1 MPEFRRLLSDNE
13 LQQWE
18 HRVCDT
24 PDTTLAELTQR
35 IGSEPDCRELDD
47 IYWNGLED
55 HCNSTDIAE
64 HVAMRLHLDSDNL
77 LANIA
82 PHRQKILQQY
92 FRKCANRLRQP
103 LELSD
108 EEWAETRNHPVLY
121 PELVFEGQGYYWEAV
136 ASYALEHD
144 RLNVSH
150 ELQVFTQASLRFKLA
165 HVLQRH
171 LHARLFDTSQYI
183 ALAESTL
190 VLMESIITIGNI
202 PIENKKLF
210 CFHAF
215 EWLATEYRHNQQPQL
230 AHEYFLKAAMYAP
243 DVNLKINDIAMAA
256 SITAESGNKQE
267 ALRLLETY
275 QDEAKQTTDPETWD
289 MWEIHLHWLRYE
301 LGSKH
306 DTSTT
311 LRSPFTQGITQ
322 ILGAWIEHDR
332 KPDHKS
338 LESIFQRLADARQE
352 LPSQD
357 VEGQYSLIL
366 GLLRTVDPLQDQER
380 WLALMDEATALEPC
394 VQHINLRLD
403 RQLLLAR
410 YETLTD
416 PTKANQH
423 FAALQRDVQQHMTTE
438 NKLLYNAAYLRS
450 LSQSFDVQ
458 QVGTVKQLICTTLE
472 QIQELFSAQPTS
484 SARKRI
490 REVEQGT
497 IENAL
502 AAALTFAEHPLL
514 EISQQQ
520 TLLKLAWQVFLATRN
535 PELTVAPPEMQ
546 TPVHQ
551 QLTQA
556 FEQSYWLHIVGRER
570 GQEWKVKLERLLDYE
585 LTHIFAPAQFP
596 AAAFHPP
603 TDGLSLGFFQFREIN
618 QHIAVLMHHAG
629 EYSSYLVDD
638 VPGVMQALK
647 AWRRY
652 LLDGQTENL
661 PTSLQQGLINTRN
674 QLLFGK
680 PHHLGSDVEA
690 QVRTPWNLF
699 FDGNLNEFPVDMLP
713 VTQDGKPLACLR
725 RIQHKL
731 RASTS
736 LHGTDSDE
744 IDWQRGWLGLAD
756 VPSLAGFSSLPGTRI
771 ETENIQTL
779 LQAHQCPTSVMF
791 GAEAHASNLMASL
804 QRQQPAVLH
813 LAVHGIA
820 DQQYPEACAL
830 LLSRGTNHAAG
841 ELLLFRHIQQ
851 MDLRQ
856 VQLVVL
862 SACSSSIGPTSR
874 SAGLEGLVWAFLQA
888 GAGQVVASRY
898 SVNDHDTALLMQVF
912 YRHLVNG
919 ADAVEALRLA
929 KSNCLSDGMPSREIA
944 AWGIWG

>member
-1 MPEFRRLLSDNE
+1 MQEFRKLLSDNE

-18 HRVCDT
+18 RRVYET

-35 IGSEPDCRELDD
+35 IGSEPDCSELDD
-47 IYWNGLED
+47 IYWNGLGD
-55 HCNSTDIAE
+55 HCNSAEIAE
-64 HVAMRLHLDSDNL
+64 HVVMRLHLDSDNL

-121 PELVFEGQGYYWEAV
+121 PELVLEGQGHYWEAV
-136 ASYALEHD
+136 AAYALEHD
-144 RLNVSH
+144 LLNVSH
-150 ELQVFTQASLRFKLA
+150 ELQIFTQASLRFKLA
-165 HVLQRH
+165 HVLQCH

-183 ALAESTL
+183 ALAKSALRLMAEIEGQGRIPVES
-190 VLMESIITIGNI
+190 
-202 PIENKKLF
+202 KHHF
-210 CFHAF
+210 CFHVH
-215 EWLATEYRHNQQPQL
+215 EWLAWEYQYSNHRQL
-230 AHEYFLKAAMYAP
+230 AHDAFLQAANYAP
-243 DVNLKINDIAMAA
+243 DINLKVNDITLAVDIMAGM
-256 SITAESGNKQE
+256 GNKQE

-289 MWEIHLHWLRYE
+289 MWEIQLHWLRHE
-301 LGSKH
+301 LGAKH
-306 DTSTT
+306 QVTSP
-311 LRSPFTQGITQ
+311 LKSAFTQGSTQ
-322 ILGAWIEHDR
+322 ILAEWIEHDQ
-332 KPDHKS
+332 KPDYKS
-338 LESIFQRLADARQE
+338 LEPVFQLLTNARQE

-357 VEGQYSLIL
+357 IEGQYGLIL
-366 GLLRTVDPLQDQER
+366 GLLRTVDPLQEQER
-380 WLALMDEATALEPC
+380 WLALMDEATALEPS
-394 VQHINLRLD
+394 VQNINLRLD
-403 RQLLLAR
+403 RQLLQAR
-410 YETLTD
+410 CETLTD
-416 PTKANQH
+416 PTKANQR

-458 QVGTVKQLICTTLE
+458 QIGTVRQLIGTTLE

-514 EISQQQ
+514 EIGQQQ

-535 PELTVAPPEMQ
+535 PELTVAPSDMQ
-546 TPVHQ
+546 SAAHQ
-551 QLTQA
+551 QLAQA
-556 FEQSYWLHIVGRER
+556 FEQSYRLHIVGRER
-570 GQEWKVKLERLLDYE
+570 GQEWKAKLERLLDYE
-585 LTHIFAPAQFP
+585 LTHIFAPTQFP
-596 AAAFHPP
+596 ASEFHPP

-618 QHIAVLMHHAG
+618 QHIVVLMHHAG
-629 EYSSYLVDD
+629 KYSSYLVDD
-638 VPGVMQALK
+638 VPGVTQILK

-652 LLDGQTENL
+652 LLNGQAENL
-661 PTSLQQGLINTRN
+661 PASLRQGLINTRN
-674 QLLFGK
+674 QLLFGQ
-680 PHHLGSDVEA
+680 PHMSNDIESRV
-690 QVRTPWNLF
+690 QTPWYLF
-699 FDGNLNEFPVDMLP
+699 FDGSLNEYPVDMLP

-725 RIQHKL
+725 RVQHKL
-731 RASTS
+731 RGSTN
-736 LHGTDSDE
+736 LHGTDSDK
-744 IDWQRGWLGLAD
+744 IDWYRGWLGLAD
-756 VPSLAGFSSLPGTRI
+756 VPGLTGFSSLPGTRI

-779 LQAHQCPTSVMF
+779 LQEHQYPTSVLF
-791 GAEAHASNLMASL
+791 GAEAHASNLMDSL
-804 QRQQPAVLH
+804 HRQQPAVLH

-830 LLSRGTNHAAG
+830 LLSPRANHSAG

-919 ADAVEALRLA
+919 VDAVEALRLA
-929 KSNCLSDGMPSREIA
+929 KSGCLNDGMPLREIA
-944 AWGIWG
+944 AWGILG